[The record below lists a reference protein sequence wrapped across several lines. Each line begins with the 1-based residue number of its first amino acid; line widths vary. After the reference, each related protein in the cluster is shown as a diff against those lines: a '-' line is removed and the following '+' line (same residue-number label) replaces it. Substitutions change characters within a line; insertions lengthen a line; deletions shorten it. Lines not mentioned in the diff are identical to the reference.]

1 MEPSRRQELLR
12 MAHEKESLAATFEAH
27 AQRLGITFSDIP
39 TGQGQTNSY
48 WKGPAADRYTQHAR
62 QLRRELDELT
72 ESCLATARNLRRNA
86 MLMKQQAA
94 AEAE

>member
-1 MEPSRRQELLR
+1 
-12 MAHEKESLAATFEAH
+12 MAHEKESLAATFEAL
-27 AQRLGITFSDIP
+27 AQRLGVTFSDIP
-39 TGQGQTNSY
+39 TSQGQSRGY
-48 WKGPAADRYTQHAR
+48 WKGPAADRYIQHAR

-94 AEAE
+94 VETE